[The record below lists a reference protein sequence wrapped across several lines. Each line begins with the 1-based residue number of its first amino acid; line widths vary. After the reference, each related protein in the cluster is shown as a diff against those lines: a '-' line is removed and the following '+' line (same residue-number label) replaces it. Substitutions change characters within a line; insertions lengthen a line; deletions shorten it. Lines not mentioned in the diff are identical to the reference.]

1 MISININ
8 KAKTIAHEVR
18 RQRRAE
24 EFQPLD
30 EVIMKQIPGT
40 DVPAVEAER
49 QTIRDRYTA
58 IQTDIDAAQ
67 SSDDLLAIVNSIK
80 ETT

>member
-1 MISININ
+1 MITINLD
-8 KAKTIAHEVR
+8 KAKAIAHNIR

-40 DVPAVEAER
+40 DVVAIEAQR
-49 QTIRDRYTA
+49 QLIRDKYA
-58 IQTDIDAAQ
+58 VIQTQIESSADA
-67 SSDDLLAIVNSIK
+67 DELLVIVNGM
-80 ETT
+80 TQ

>member
-1 MISININ
+1 MITINLDQ
-8 KAKTIAHEVR
+8 AKTIAHDIR

-40 DVPAVEAER
+40 DVQAVEAQR
-49 QTIRDRYTA
+49 QVIRDKYAMVQTNIEQSQTVEELTA
-58 IQTDIDAAQ
+58 ILN
-67 SSDDLLAIVNSIK
+67 SSIQ
-80 ETT
+80 

>member
-8 KAKTIAHEVR
+8 KAKTISHDIR
-18 RQRRAE
+18 RQKRAE

-40 DVPAVEAER
+40 DVNAIEAER
-49 QTIRDRYTA
+49 QVIRDKYAT
-58 IQTDIDAAQ
+58 IQTDIDSAEN
-67 SSDDLLAIVNSIK
+67 SEELATIVNSI
-80 ETT
+80 TS